1 MALGKPIKK
10 PPRSDER
17 DGELFCGTDILIPEN
32 KLFMSGQI
40 NSMFYDIPRNQSS
53 KITLSGYQQMIVA
66 CKDITTLHWESSYNV
81 LRPYGYITDG
91 IVTAIGDL
99 RYSTTVTIDKSYDY
113 ITIIDIMQ
121 NYPGYFWFD

>member
-1 MALGKPIKK
+1 MKK

-17 DGELFCGTDILIPEN
+17 DGELFRGTALIPEN

-53 KITLSGYQQMIVA
+53 KITLSGYRQMIVA
-66 CKDITTLHWESSYNV
+66 CKDITTLHWESSYNA

-91 IVTAIGDL
+91 VVTQVGDL
-99 RYSTTVTIDKSYDY
+99 RQSTTISIDKSYSYLTICDITGDY
-113 ITIIDIMQ
+113 A
-121 NYPGYFWFD
+121 GYFWFD